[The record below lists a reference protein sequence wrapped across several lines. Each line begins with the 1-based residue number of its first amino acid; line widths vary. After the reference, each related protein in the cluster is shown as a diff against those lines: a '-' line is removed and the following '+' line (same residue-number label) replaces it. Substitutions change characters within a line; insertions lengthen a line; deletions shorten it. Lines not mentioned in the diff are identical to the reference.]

1 MPPRR
6 PRSHP
11 ETAVTPANR
20 QTTPRAPPDPEA
32 EATGSQTNAKSGL
45 TQTRLKDQ
53 GLSGRGSAVGALLRP
68 AAVPTFVADPG
79 ALRDR
84 YLMLELPDL
93 HAQVTAAMRTQPP
106 AQRRQSAVQVFADWL
121 AARVPPVPD
130 DAHLANAMADLFDT
144 RPDVLRLEEV
154 AAGLAVSARTLQRL
168 AKRYVGIAPAAMI
181 RRRRLQEAAE
191 RLRSEPHS
199 DLAAIAADL
208 GYADHAHMTNDFRTV
223 LDFTPSAYRRDAR

>member
-1 MPPRR
+1 M
-6 PRSHP
+6 
-11 ETAVTPANR
+11 
-20 QTTPRAPPDPEA
+20 
-32 EATGSQTNAKSGL
+32 
-45 TQTRLKDQ
+45 
-53 GLSGRGSAVGALLRP
+53 
-68 AAVPTFVADPG
+68 PTFVADPG